1 MSDFSLKILNNKNL
15 KFNFRNTRRK
25 SFGWGL
31 SSAFKCSFFAGVGTK
46 LSDRF
51 FFNSCVDNFSI
62 LEISLVSFFKLNKP
76 TSRIY
81 FLRSFLRLFF
91 HFLLGRL
98 SLEADLIRSLKFSVN
113 KLRHLRRYRG
123 IRSFYLLPGRGQR
136 TKTNA
141 SSRKIAAKKKK
152 AKNYRKQG
160 MISITGKKYPLT
172 KYRIDSMFDY
182 KSEGAKLVFS
192 SSAQSDS
199 LNFQI
204 ESFLTSPDILRPIT
218 TNFNLIKILKEK
230 LTEIISL
237 NISPSFELS
246 NVFFLK
252 QLSMLYNKESRK
264 FSIKTKK
271 KHIFKFIKYINFF
284 EGKKNKSNLN
294 LYLFFFF
301 KSKKLI

>member
-31 SSAFKCSFFAGVGTK
+31 SSAFKCCFFAGVGTK

-62 LEISLVSFFKLNKP
+62 LEVSLVSFLKLNKP

-81 FLRSFLRLFF
+81 FLRSFLRIFF

-113 KLRHLRRYRG
+113 KLKHLRRYRG

-182 KSEGAKLVFS
+182 NSEGAKLVFS
-192 SSAQSDS
+192 SAAQSDS

-204 ESFLTSPDILRPIT
+204 ESFLTSPYILRPISS
-218 TNFNLIKILKEK
+218 NFNLIKILKEK
-230 LTEIISL
+230 LTEIISFNL
-237 NISPSFELS
+237 IPSFEFS
-246 NVFFLK
+246 NAFFLR
-252 QLSMLYNKESRK
+252 QISMLYKKKTRK
-264 FSIKTKK
+264 FLLKSKNKR
-271 KHIFKFIKYINFF
+271 IFKFIKSINFF
-284 EGKKNKSNLN
+284 EGNIKNSKLN